1 MPSALAS
8 DATKPIF
15 VRCVLKL
22 SEDEIRAIQD
32 GIPKI
37 AADLV
42 FAGMGRGFASAA
54 DTISALSTPE
64 GRQTLSKAE
73 RDLRSAITEIG
84 NGKRPCKLEIT
95 IDPRSGSANS
105 GDPIGAA
112 FVAFLDSRLPPQLS
126 LFSYFPADRAIPAQD
141 PPVQIGIADAGL
153 QIESHNSQPQ
163 LKYQRLKS
171 TIFNAVITSE
181 EERIKLTEEFA
192 RIFERVLKG
201 RRLLGVGVNQYG
213 ALSVVVEDTES
224 GKQFPLDA
232 MSSGEKGLIL
242 TFLLIARSVSNG
254 GIVILDEPELH
265 LNPAVCKDLLSFLAE
280 EYVSKSDLQ
289 LIVCSHSPE
298 ILSGAFSRDDCTLY
312 HLVSGTNLTEVRRQ
326 DQEEVTEALRR
337 LGTSE
342 SEGLLYR
349 ATVFVEG
356 EHDADTLEA
365 GFEALFRRYKLKDL
379 GGRKEVEKQVRSLQE
394 AEVRG
399 IAISPRYFIFDRD
412 ESPTDLKSSENVRV
426 LQWSRRCL
434 ENYLLDFNALTDLL
448 KEQGIAGKP
457 VRNVGQLQSILK
469 RLAKEQLNGLV
480 AKSVYEKYA
489 FENPGLR
496 PQEIEGKTFAEISSV
511 LFKRLQTVKKQL
523 EPLVESDWNHY
534 FLAECE
540 QMKESQEEIWD
551 AKWIEDCDGK
561 RLFKDLQ
568 KELQI
573 RMSLQHFKRLVMTQM
588 RNERSEDWRTVESR
602 LKELLSGPGP
612 RNA

>member
-1 MPSALAS
+1 
-8 DATKPIF
+8 
-15 VRCVLKL
+15 
-22 SEDEIRAIQD
+22 
-32 GIPKI
+32 
-37 AADLV
+37 
-42 FAGMGRGFASAA
+42 
-54 DTISALSTPE
+54 
-64 GRQTLSKAE
+64 
-73 RDLRSAITEIG
+73 
-84 NGKRPCKLEIT
+84 
-95 IDPRSGSANS
+95 
-105 GDPIGAA
+105 
-112 FVAFLDSRLPPQLS
+112 
-126 LFSYFPADRAIPAQD
+126 
-141 PPVQIGIADAGL
+141 
-153 QIESHNSQPQ
+153 
-163 LKYQRLKS
+163 
-171 TIFNAVITSE
+171 
-181 EERIKLTEEFA
+181 
-192 RIFERVLKG
+192 
-201 RRLLGVGVNQYG
+201 
-213 ALSVVVEDTES
+213 
-224 GKQFPLDA
+224 
-232 MSSGEKGLIL
+232 
-242 TFLLIARSVSNG
+242 
-254 GIVILDEPELH
+254 
-265 LNPAVCKDLLSFLAE
+265 
-280 EYVSKSDLQ
+280 
-289 LIVCSHSPE
+289 
-298 ILSGAFSRDDCTLY
+298 
-312 HLVSGTNLTEVRRQ
+312 
-326 DQEEVTEALRR
+326 
-337 LGTSE
+337 
-342 SEGLLYR
+342 
-349 ATVFVEG
+349 
-356 EHDADTLEA
+356 
-365 GFEALFRRYKLKDL
+365 
-379 GGRKEVEKQVRSLQE
+379 
-394 AEVRG
+394 
-399 IAISPRYFIFDRD
+399 
-412 ESPTDLKSSENVRV
+412 V